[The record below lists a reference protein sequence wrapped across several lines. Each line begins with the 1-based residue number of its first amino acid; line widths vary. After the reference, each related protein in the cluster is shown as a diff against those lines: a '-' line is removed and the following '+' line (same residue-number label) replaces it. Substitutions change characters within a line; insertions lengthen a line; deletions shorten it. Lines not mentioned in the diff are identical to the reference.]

1 MPILIIFDPKGFKFK
16 HDSIVIKVAN
26 PEETKVEIENARASR
41 FLWFYSAPVKIRSS
55 DVENE
60 NWSSAKILFQL
71 FFAKKRKSFEIL
83 NFSSVQVILSKV

>member
-1 MPILIIFDPKGFKFK
+1 MPIWIIFESKGFKFK
-16 HDSIVIKVAN
+16 PDSIVTKVTN
-26 PEETKVEIENARASR
+26 PEETKVEIENARTSS
-41 FLWFYSAPVKIRSS
+41 FLWFYSAPVKTRSS